1 MKQKIKEA
9 LKQGHKKLGVSDEV
23 FERVAASVETFI
35 TDESQ
40 IDGFV
45 QSENTLN
52 LLKSYQSM
60 ADKVRDYE
68 RFNKPQPNNTPTP
81 PLSDPGN
88 QPNPN
93 PEPPKQDEVPA
104 WAQTLIDSNNAQKE
118 YIKTLSEEL
127 ATIKA
132 AKAKEDAVSA
142 LDNYVNGWDYAS
154 GFPKERDLAKRVAMK
169 VYKAGGEQMNGEQ
182 LIAAFREEFD
192 PAVKEK
198 GVTDFSQPFKGDGGG
213 SNEAELDMDKV
224 MEIYKKSGRVAGK

>member
-68 RFNKPQPNNTPTP
+68 RHNKPQPNNTPTTP
-81 PLSDPGN
+81 PSAPGN

-93 PEPPKQDEVPA
+93 PEPAPQPD
-104 WAQTLIDSNNAQKE
+104 
-118 YIKTLSEEL
+118 L
-127 ATIKA
+127 ATAIASAVEAALEKKLNPLQEKLTLFEAEKA
-132 AKAKEDAVSA
+132 IEDTIA
-142 LDNYVNGWDYAS
+142 DVNTRIDAWGFGK
-154 GFPKERDLAKRVAMK
+154 GFPKEMDRARKHAMELYEAYGKKWTADELEAK
-169 VYKAGGEQMNGEQ
+169 
-182 LIAAFREEFD
+182 I
-192 PAVKEK
+192 KEK
-198 GVTDFSQPFKGDGGG
+198 FNMEVHDLGIDTTQPLKGDGG
-213 SNEAELDMDKV
+213 SNTDHKSRFEAMAKRQAERQGAV
-224 MEIYKKSGRVAGK
+224 VAE

>member
-1 MKQKIKEA
+1 MKQKLLAALEQRYGGAIGSKNEIYEKVVTA
-9 LKQGHKKLGVSDEV
+9 YGNLITSEEQIPDIVAGVEPLLKQFQSVNDKLRA
-23 FERVAASVETFI
+23 FE
-35 TDESQ
+35 
-40 IDGFV
+40 
-45 QSENTLN
+45 
-52 LLKSYQSM
+52 
-60 ADKVRDYE
+60 
-68 RFNKPQPNNTPTP
+68 NKQKHEPTP
-81 PLSDPGN
+81 PPSDPGN

-142 LDNYVNGWDYAS
+142 LDNFVNGWDYAS

-169 VYKAGGEQMNGEQ
+169 VYRAGGEQMNGEQ

-213 SNEAELDMDKV
+213 GEAEADFSSFDRAAQELGWAKPDK
-224 MEIYKKSGRVAGK
+224 